1 MKKTV
6 LTLLAFIMLS
16 FSIACYANMTTI
28 PRMSKSEFSKL
39 TTFKVIATGLNWMI
53 IEVDGVEYL
62 IEC

>member
-1 MKKTV
+1 
-6 LTLLAFIMLS
+6 MLS